1 MTVTFEPGP
10 ITPSIDGIDA
20 SDMTTSSFLAALKAF
35 DTTARLGSMTAAAR
49 ALGLQQPTLSAHIQR
64 LEQVHG
70 VELFHRRGRR
80 LDLTPFGR
88 ALLEHSRRAFAA
100 EDDALALLLAAQ
112 NRYAGHLE
120 VHAIG
125 PYNVVPILLRFVHR
139 HPQVNVAVRVG
150 DSRSIV
156 ARLLDHQGDLGL
168 VLNATEDPAL
178 VFVPHRR
185 QRLVVFAPA
194 GHPLAR
200 RQPLVMADLHQ
211 QRFVIREE
219 GSTTRRIF
227 EAAMRQRG
235 LQPRVAL
242 EMGGREAVREAVAQ
256 GLGLGVVADT
266 AYVPD
271 ARLVPLTVT
280 DSDMATHVHLVCR
293 RERRQSPLVAAFF
306 DAATALADPPRGS
319 GSAAGI

>member
-1 MTVTFEPGP
+1 MTVTFEPGS
-10 ITPSIDGIDA
+10 IALSIDRIDA
-20 SDMTTSSFLAALKAF
+20 SAMTTSSFLAALKAF
-35 DTTARLGSMTAAAR
+35 DATARLGSMTAAAR

-80 LDLTPFGR
+80 LDLTAFGR

-112 NRYAGHLE
+112 NRFAGHLE

-125 PYNVVPILLRFVHR
+125 PYNVVPILRRFVQR

-156 ARLLDHQGDLGL
+156 ARLLDHQGDLGV

-185 QRLVVFAPA
+185 QRLVVFAPV
-194 GHPLAR
+194 GHPLTR
-200 RQPLVMADLHQ
+200 QQPLVMADLHQ

-219 GSTTRRIF
+219 GSTTRRVF
-227 EAAMRQRG
+227 ESAMRQRG
-235 LQPRVAL
+235 LQHRVAI
-242 EMGGREAVREAVAQ
+242 EMGSREAVREAVAQ

-266 AYVPD
+266 AYVAD
-271 ARLVPLTVT
+271 ARLVPLRVS
-280 DSDMATHVHLVCR
+280 DSDMATLVHLVCR

-306 DAATALADPPRGS
+306 DAAAALADRAPGPVS
-319 GSAAGI
+319 GADA